1 MTRSHVLPAGK
12 CSVPSLT
19 QPALL
24 PLMYASQVSVGDCIM
39 TVSGQERVLT
49 VENVP
54 GEGLYTI
61 VTNQVSGVSN
71 LLSYSSLRPVL
82 FLFLSLPLYSKCL
95 LPSKPLTLSQ
105 EYLVVNDIIASP
117 FGVSHMM
124 ANLYYNIHRIVYA
137 TAPKLL
143 SYPWLN
149 RANEVSPSSDSVVP

>member
-24 PLMYASQVSVGDCIM
+24 PLVYASQVSVGDCIM

-61 VTNQVSGVSN
+61 VTNQVSGYLTSFPI
-71 LLSYSSLRPVL
+71 LLFVPFSSYSC
-82 FLFLSLPLYSKCL
+82 LSLS
-95 LPSKPLTLSQ
+95 TLN
-105 EYLVVNDIIASP
+105 V
-117 FGVSHMM
+117 
-124 ANLYYNIHRIVYA
+124 YY
-137 TAPKLL
+137 P
-143 SYPWLN
+143 
-149 RANEVSPSSDSVVP
+149 